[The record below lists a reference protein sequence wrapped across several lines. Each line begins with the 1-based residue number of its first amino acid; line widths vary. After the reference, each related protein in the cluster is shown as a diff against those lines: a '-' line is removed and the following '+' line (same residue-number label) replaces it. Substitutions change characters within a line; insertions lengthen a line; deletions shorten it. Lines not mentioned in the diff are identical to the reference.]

1 MNRPTEQLIRDYLN
15 RLSLAAKAGL
25 EPGDRQALLDHTRAR
40 IDAECGG
47 IANPTAEQV
56 RRTLA
61 GLGDPIALVEKER
74 SRVAARRAWDE
85 DGGSRAATG
94 QLKQP
99 ASESRASGPQR
110 QVWPP
115 AATPTL
121 VQRPLM
127 PPVILPPATA
137 NTQGYAVRLTTT
149 ITPSAP
155 AALAAQASQPVLAGS
170 QVSAGSDISASSA
183 PAGLPLPAGDDAPMR
198 PVTASNGAWARPPIS
213 PSQVSADQ
221 EASAANGSSPAA
233 DEPADR
239 SAPESDD
246 SGGRSAP
253 PPTSPSSPVCV
264 AATPTSGSSPRD
276 VPAEKEAGAPGEV
289 PAEDNS
295 EADHSEPA
303 PTSGAGPGKPGYV
316 RRTGLSARLRP
327 RWPRSGAE
335 STANA
340 AVKPATERGPAHAD
354 QQQPVSAAES
364 KPGEKDAP
372 GIEPEPPAEPSR
384 LQVIGAAGG
393 RRLRRIG
400 AALLTIAV
408 RDRLEAMAV
417 VSLGLGGAIYQPI
430 WLIGAVMVMAS
441 KKWDLRDKW
450 LGLAL
455 PVLAV
460 LIGTALEITLG
471 SPLSGYRAY
480 LVEAWVA
487 AGRLS
492 RIAAVISALF
502 LLWRV
507 HKYQGRPTRRLP
519 PWSPDRKPGR

>member
-1 MNRPTEQLIRDYLN
+1 MNRPTEQLIRDFLN
-15 RLSLAAKAGL
+15 RLSLAAKAEL

-61 GLGDPIALVEKER
+61 GLGDPMALVEKER

-85 DGGSRAATG
+85 DGVSRAGTG
-94 QLKQP
+94 QANQA
-99 ASESRASGPQR
+99 ASGSRASGPQR

-115 AATPTL
+115 PATPAL
-121 VQRPLM
+121 GQRPLM

-137 NTQGYAVRLTTT
+137 NTHGYAIRLTTT
-149 ITPSAP
+149 TTPSAP
-155 AALAAQASQPVLAGS
+155 SAPVGPAAQASQPLLAGF
-170 QVSAGSDISASSA
+170 QVAHGSDDLASSA
-183 PAGLPLPAGDDAPMR
+183 PAGLPRLPGDDAPAR
-198 PVTASNGAWARPPIS
+198 PVSASNGAWARPPVS

-221 EASAANGSSPAA
+221 ETSAANGSSPAA
-233 DEPADR
+233 DEPA
-239 SAPESDD
+239 
-246 SGGRSAP
+246 
-253 PPTSPSSPVCV
+253 TSPPASSPH
-264 AATPTSGSSPRD
+264 RL
-276 VPAEKEAGAPGEV
+276 PANGEAGASREV
-289 PAEDNS
+289 PPEDDS
-295 EADHSEPA
+295 QADISEPA
-303 PTSGAGPGKPGYV
+303 PPGGAGSGEPGYV

-327 RWPRSGAE
+327 RWPRSGSE
-335 STANA
+335 SAANA
-340 AVKPATERGPAHAD
+340 ADKPAVKRWPANAY
-354 QQQPVSAAES
+354 QRPPVTDAPS
-364 KPGEKDAP
+364 KFDEKDAA
-372 GIEPEPPAEPSR
+372 GIEPEPSAKPSR
-384 LQVIGAAGG
+384 LQVIGAAVG
-393 RRLRRIG
+393 RRLKRVG

-408 RDRLEAMAV
+408 RDRPEAMAIV
-417 VSLGLGGAIYQPI
+417 LLGLGGAIYQPI
-430 WLIGAVMVMAS
+430 WLIGAIMAMTS

-460 LIGTALEITLG
+460 LIGTALEINFG
-471 SPLSGYRAY
+471 STLSGYRAY

-492 RIAAVISALF
+492 RIAAVIGALF

-507 HKYQGRPTRRLP
+507 HKYQGSPTRRLP

>member
-1 MNRPTEQLIRDYLN
+1 
-15 RLSLAAKAGL
+15 
-25 EPGDRQALLDHTRAR
+25 
-40 IDAECGG
+40 
-47 IANPTAEQV
+47 
-56 RRTLA
+56 
-61 GLGDPIALVEKER
+61 
-74 SRVAARRAWDE
+74 
-85 DGGSRAATG
+85 
-94 QLKQP
+94 
-99 ASESRASGPQR
+99 
-110 QVWPP
+110 
-115 AATPTL
+115 
-121 VQRPLM
+121 
-127 PPVILPPATA
+127 
-137 NTQGYAVRLTTT
+137 
-149 ITPSAP
+149 
-155 AALAAQASQPVLAGS
+155 
-170 QVSAGSDISASSA
+170 
-183 PAGLPLPAGDDAPMR
+183 
-198 PVTASNGAWARPPIS
+198 
-213 PSQVSADQ
+213 
-221 EASAANGSSPAA
+221 
-233 DEPADR
+233 
-239 SAPESDD
+239 
-246 SGGRSAP
+246 
-253 PPTSPSSPVCV
+253 
-264 AATPTSGSSPRD
+264 
-276 VPAEKEAGAPGEV
+276 
-289 PAEDNS
+289 
-295 EADHSEPA
+295 
-303 PTSGAGPGKPGYV
+303 
-316 RRTGLSARLRP
+316 LRP

-340 AVKPATERGPAHAD
+340 AVKPATERVPAHAD

-417 VSLGLGGAIYQPI
+417 VLLGLGGAIYQPI